1 MRTSLDGVRPVYSR
15 AEDFAVRSIAGE
27 TILVPIRSG
36 VADLDSIFLLNETGS
51 MVWEMVD
58 RIASLDELVDAVE
71 ARFVVDREAA
81 ARDVAEYLSTLEQAG
96 LIRRLGEG
104 AA

>member
-1 MRTSLDGVRPVYSR
+1 MREDLGVAVSAYSR

-51 MVWEMVD
+51 IVWEMVG
-58 RIASLDELVDAVE
+58 RAASLDELVDAVV
-71 ARFVVDREAA
+71 ARFDVGREEAA
-81 ARDVAEYLSTLEQAG
+81 QDVSEYLSTLEHAG
-96 LIRRLGEG
+96 LIRRVQEG
-104 AA
+104 VG